1 MKDADN
7 IRHARQQAARS
18 LIASVARIT
27 LEKTKLDHMLE
38 KAEDATRRAQQ
49 QAGIHNAAE
58 HDRRI
63 AGRWYVEATQQL
75 QSSSKAGP
83 GAATAHAGLSSGLP
97 LSPSTPA
104 NAYQD
109 PNYPTTYE
117 GYATMETFSLA
128 AIIDNTPALNTQ
140 KHALFRAYLH
150 LEENN
155 PHLWTH
161 LYPTGH
167 ATVDSIVWYAPL
179 IMAALE
185 ELRRMKEPI
194 ELERVDLDDL
204 IQTFSVDYLE
214 HKEAYQQS
222 PAYDATH

>member
-7 IRHARQQAARS
+7 IRHARHQAART

-38 KAEDATRRAQQ
+38 KAEDATRRAKQQ
-49 QAGIHNAAE
+49 EGILNAAH

-63 AGRWYVEATQQL
+63 AGRWYVESTQQL

-83 GAATAHAGLSSGLP
+83 GAP
-97 LSPSTPA
+97 LSPAMPLSSSTPA

-194 ELERVDLDDL
+194 DLERVDLDDL
-204 IQTFSVDYLE
+204 IQTFSIDYLE
-214 HKEAYQQS
+214 HRTAYQDS

>member
-1 MKDADN
+1 MKTSEDRQN
-7 IRHARQQAARS
+7 VTHARQQAARS
-18 LIASVARIT
+18 LIAASARIT
-27 LEKTKLDHMLE
+27 LEQAKLTHMLE
-38 KAEDATRRAQQ
+38 KAEDATLRAKQ
-49 QAGIHNAAE
+49 QAGILNAAE

-63 AGRWYVEATQQL
+63 ARRWYTESTQQL
-75 QSSSKAGP
+75 QSTAGP
-83 GAATAHAGLSSGLP
+83 GSAGGPSSSGLP
-97 LSPSTPA
+97 LSPSTPP

-117 GYATMETFSLA
+117 GYTTMETFSLA
-128 AIIDNTPALNTQ
+128 HIIDNTQILNTR
-140 KHALFRAYLH
+140 KHELFRAYLH

-161 LYPTGH
+161 LYQTGH
-167 ATVDSIVWYAPL
+167 ATPDSILWYAPL

-204 IQTFSVDYLE
+204 IQTFHADYLE
-214 HKEAYQQS
+214 HKAAYQQTA
-222 PAYDATH
+222 AYDATH